1 MRKIELEKMSFYVT
15 NGTKNDIFVK
25 SFEEVIRTI
34 NLEIRDFIGKEEIN
48 LNKAKNIEEL
58 ENMLEALNVK
68 NKNDYEITAIYPVIT
83 DYDNKK
89 ILFYNLEEITEYFR
103 KNYPDFY
110 KENDSVRPPRWLPG
124 CSESADCGGPP
135 AHRVDCTRHEKSQC
149 APLPEC
155 PAAASN

>member
-110 KENDSVRPPRWLPG
+110 KENEIRYITDSYELLKLGIEVKEIWNAEFEKTKKKDFR
-124 CSESADCGGPP
+124 CTKESKGK
-135 AHRVDCTRHEKSQC
+135 EIE
-149 APLPEC
+149 L
-155 PAAASN
+155 